1 MTAFIIVA
9 ALLLAAALAILLLP
23 LWRSAPPAAGA
34 DRRETHLAIFRDQLA
49 ELERE
54 RDEGTLGAAEAA
66 QARSEL
72 QRRLLD
78 EVETQP
84 AAPLSQGGGRR
95 TALFLLLAIPLAAAA
110 GYALLGNPGALDP
123 LQRQA
128 RIAPEQIDAMIGG
141 LVERLKKNPEDG
153 KGWVM
158 LARSYKVLERYPEA
172 ADAYAR
178 AGSVVDQDAGLLAD
192 YAEVLSQVHGGS
204 LQGKAG
210 ELIKRAL
217 EIDPNEAQA
226 LLLAGAAARERQD
239 FAAAADYWSR
249 LLSQLEPGSDEAKT
263 VAAAIGE
270 ARDIAAARTAGGTT
284 ATKGGPG
291 SGQVAGEVALSGKL
305 AGRARPDDVVFVF
318 ARAEDGSRMP
328 LAAMRATVADLP
340 LDFRL
345 DDSMALAGG
354 RKISDFASVSVE
366 ARITRAG
373 GTSTS
378 SGDLFGRITG
388 VKPGNRKLRLMIDQV
403 QP

>member
-9 ALLLAAALAILLLP
+9 ALLLAAALAILLPP
-23 LWRSAPPAAGA
+23 LWRSAPPAGGL
-34 DRRETHLAIFRDQLA
+34 DRREAQLAIFRDQLA
-49 ELERE
+49 ELERD
-54 RDEGTLGAAEAA
+54 RDEGALGAAEEA

-78 EVETQP
+78 EVEAQP
-84 AAPLSQGGGRR
+84 AAPLTRGGGRR
-95 TALFLLLAIPLAAAA
+95 TALLLLLVIPLAAAA
-110 GYALLGNPGALDP
+110 GYALLGNPRALDP

-141 LVERLKKNPEDG
+141 LVEKLKKNPEDG

-210 ELIKRAL
+210 ELITRAL
-217 EIDPNEAQA
+217 QIDPNEPQA

-239 FAAAADYWSR
+239 FTAAADHWSR
-249 LLSQLEPGSDEAKT
+249 LLSQLEAESDEAKT
-263 VAAAIGE
+263 VAAAIAE
-270 ARDIAAARTAGGTT
+270 AREIAAARTAGGKT
-284 ATKGGPG
+284 AAKAG
-291 SGQVAGEVALSGKL
+291 SGAGQVAGEVTLSGRL
-305 AGRARPDDVVFVF
+305 AGRMRPDDVVFVF

-340 LDFRL
+340 LAFHL

-354 RKISDFASVSVE
+354 GRISDFASVSVE

-373 GTSTS
+373 NASTS
-378 SGDLFGRITG
+378 SGDLFGRIAG
-388 VKPGNRKLRLMIDQV
+388 VKPGNRKLRLVIDQV

>member
-9 ALLLAAALAILLLP
+9 ALLLAATLAILLPP
-23 LWRSAPPAAGA
+23 LWRAPPPSASA
-34 DRRETHLAIFRDQLA
+34 DRREANLAVFRDQLA
-49 ELERE
+49 ELDRE
-54 RDEGTLGAAEAA
+54 RAEGTLGAADVE
-66 QARSEL
+66 QARAEL

-78 EVETQP
+78 EVEAQP
-84 AAPLSQGGGRR
+84 AAPATRGGGRR
-95 TALFLLLAIPLAAAA
+95 TALLLLLAMPLAAAA
-110 GYALLGNPGALDP
+110 GYALLGNREALDP

-128 RIAPEQIDAMIGG
+128 RIAPEQIDAMIGS
-141 LVERLKKNPEDG
+141 LVEKLKKNPDDG

-178 AGSVVDQDAGLLAD
+178 AGNLVDQDAGLLAD
-192 YAEVLSQVHGGS
+192 YAEVLSQMHGGS

-210 ELIKRAL
+210 ELIARAL
-217 EIDPNEAQA
+217 KIDPNEPQA

-239 FAAAADYWSR
+239 FAAAAEYWSR
-249 LLSQLEPGSDEAKT
+249 LLPQLEPDSDEAKT

-270 ARDIAAARTAGGTT
+270 AREIAGARAAAGKPGA
-284 ATKGGPG
+284 AT
-291 SGQVAGEVALSGKL
+291 GQLAGEVMLSGKL
-305 AGRARPDDVVFVF
+305 AGNVQPDDVVFVF
-318 ARAEDGSRMP
+318 ARAEEGPRMP
-328 LAAMRATVADLP
+328 LAAMRGTVADLP
-340 LDFRL
+340 LNFRL

-354 RKISDFASVSVE
+354 RRISDFASVIVE

-373 GTSTS
+373 NASTS

-388 VKPGNRKLRLMIDQV
+388 VKPGNHKLRLVIDQV